1 MLFSR
6 RLAPLLRQLRA
17 RRRSLLVT
25 SLAIVLGLLTWDA
38 AKQDLTGP
46 PPSYLLLDRHGHF
59 IAELP
64 TTGGEVGY
72 WPLAQLPPRVVAATL
87 ALEDKRFDTHP
98 GFDLLAVARALYQ
111 NVAQGKRVSGA
122 STIAMQVARMLH
134 PGERTYWHKLTQAWH
149 ALVLTARFGRGEILS
164 AYLRLV
170 PYGNRVHG
178 IGYAARR
185 YLDKPVADL
194 SWAEIALLSAIPQ
207 APSLMNPYHEEGRRR
222 AVARGLGMLAKLSA
236 TGLLQPAEYELA
248 QQQIRELRLPPLPPR
263 PAHAI
268 HAMFK
273 VAQVLRAGERRG
285 GPEPYRVITTLD
297 LELQEAV
304 TEIADAALDEW
315 RTQGVGNAAVV
326 LLDRASNGVLAWVGA
341 ANYFDKDQA
350 GALDFARTP
359 RSPGS
364 ALKPFFY
371 AQAFERGLITPA
383 TILDDLPSLTE
394 GIVNADKEYLGPL
407 LPRQALANSRNVPVA
422 RLLND
427 IGLNEG
433 YGFLHELGLHQ
444 NERSA
449 AHFGLGLVIGTLPV
463 TLEHLVQAYSVF
475 ANDGDWRSLK
485 FVQDQPME
493 SRQLLSPGVAR
504 LISLQLSD
512 PGARLPTFARMG
524 STEYAFPVAL
534 KTGTSQG
541 LRDAWTV
548 AYTRRY
554 LIGVWVGHP
563 DARPMRGVTGASH
576 AAEVVRRVLKQLHRE
591 ERTGSADLSFPR
603 PQGYVSKP
611 ICALSGRL
619 ATPDCDLAFE
629 EWFKPGQEP
638 MQEDNV
644 HVRMAV
650 DVRTGLLANS
660 ATPPAYVEQRHFIN
674 LPPRYAQWAA
684 QAGLPRPPDS
694 VSTGASTFAYQPARR
709 ASELQPSGAAIE
721 ASLRVVSPRDGVT
734 LVRDPTVPANHNTI
748 AFQLEVDPAVPQV
761 LWMVDG
767 QPYKLASYPY
777 TVRWQLRAGEHVVHA
792 AMPFTRNRSAP
803 VRIRVE

>member
-1 MLFSR
+1 MTGNLVLF
-6 RLAPLLRQLRA
+6 LRQLRA
-17 RRRSLLVT
+17 RRRILFLMSV
-25 SLAIVLGLLTWDA
+25 AIFLGVLTWDA
-38 AKQDLTGP
+38 ARQDLNGP
-46 PPSYLLLDRHGHF
+46 PPSYLLLDRHGNF

-72 WPLAQLPPRVVAATL
+72 WPLAELPPRVVAA
-87 ALEDKRFDTHP
+87 AMVLEDKRFDEHP
-98 GFDLLAVARALYQ
+98 GVDPLAVARALYT

-134 PGERTYWHKLTQAWH
+134 PGDRTYWHKLTEAWR
-149 ALVLTARFGRGEILS
+149 ALVLTARFGRGAVLS
-164 AYLRLV
+164 AYLRLM

-185 YLDKPVADL
+185 YFDKPVDDL

-207 APSLMNPYHEEGRRR
+207 APSLMNPYHEEGRQR
-222 AVARGLGMLAKLSA
+222 AVARGLSMLAQLSA

-248 QQQIRELRLPPLPPR
+248 QQQIRELRLPPLAPR

-273 VAQVLRAGERRG
+273 VAQVLRSSEPRG
-285 GPEPYRVITTLD
+285 ASEPYRVFTTLD
-297 LELQEAV
+297 LDLQEAV
-304 TEIADAALDEW
+304 TEIADSAVDEW
-315 RTQGVGNAAVV
+315 RAQGVGNAAVV

-341 ANYFDKDQA
+341 ANYFDKEQA
-350 GALDFARTP
+350 GALDFARMP

-383 TILDDLPSLTE
+383 TIMDDLPSLTD
-394 GIVNADKEYLGPL
+394 GIANADRQYLGPL

-427 IGLNEG
+427 MGLNEG
-433 YGFLHELGLHQ
+433 YGFLRELGLHQ
-444 NERSA
+444 NESSA
-449 AHFGLGLVIGTLPV
+449 ERYGLGLVIGTLPV
-463 TLEHLVQAYSVF
+463 TLEHLVRAYSVF
-475 ANDGDWRSLK
+475 ANDGEWRSLK
-485 FVQDQPME
+485 LLRDQPIE
-493 SRQLLSPGVAR
+493 SRQLLSPDVAR

-512 PGARLPTFARMG
+512 PGARLPTFPRMG

-541 LRDAWTV
+541 LRDAWTI
-548 AYTRRY
+548 AFTRRY

-563 DARPMRGVTGASH
+563 DARPMRAVAGASH
-576 AAEVVRRVLKQLHRE
+576 AAEVVRRILQQLHRD
-591 ERTGSADLSFPR
+591 ERNGSADLSFPH
-603 PQGYVSKP
+603 PAGYVSRP
-611 ICALSGRL
+611 ICALSGKL
-619 ATPDCDLAFE
+619 ATPDCDLVFE

-638 MQEDNV
+638 VQEDNV
-644 HVRMAV
+644 HVRMAI

-660 ATPPAYVEQRHFIN
+660 TTPSPYVEQRRFIN
-674 LPPRYAQWAA
+674 LAPRYAQWAA

-694 VSTGASTFAYQPARR
+694 VSTSGPSTLAVHPADRAGQFQQPLADRD
-709 ASELQPSGAAIE
+709 AT
-721 ASLRVVSPRDGVT
+721 LRVVSPRDGLT

-777 TVRWQLRAGEHVVHA
+777 TVRWELRAGEHVVQA
-792 AMPFTRNRSAP
+792 SMPLSRKRSAP
-803 VRIRVE
+803 VRIRVQ